1 MNYAKIIRKNNLDI
15 LTKIQLYLFLLER
28 FLSMTEVNVQQLD
41 NFILSAIL
49 DAKHCASR
57 EKVRVNKKYASKP
70 KCTV

>member
-1 MNYAKIIRKNNLDI
+1 MPI
-15 LTKIQLYLFLLER
+15 LTQKTALCFAQNIIYYEGGEC
-28 FLSMTEVNVQQLD
+28 TQQLD

-70 KCTV
+70 KSTF